1 VSSDPASWKVVER
14 GWRVLGPG
22 GKELGTIEDVVGDLD
37 ADIFHGLMVASGL
50 LGRTTEVPA
59 ERVSEIREGEV
70 VLDADS
76 L

>member
-1 VSSDPASWKVVER
+1 VSSDPVSWKVVER
-14 GWRVLGPG
+14 GWKVVAASGE
-22 GKELGTIEDVVGDLD
+22 ELGTVEEVLGDAD
-37 ADIFHGLMVASGL
+37 ADIFHAVMVAHGL

-70 VLDADS
+70 FLDGDE

>member
-1 VSSDPASWKVVER
+1 MAGDPVSWKVVER
-14 GWRVLGPG
+14 GWQVLGQSG
-22 GKELGTIEDVVGDLD
+22 EELGTVEAVLGDVD
-37 ADIFHGLMVASGL
+37 ADIFHGLMVAHGL

-70 VLDADS
+70 VLEGQS